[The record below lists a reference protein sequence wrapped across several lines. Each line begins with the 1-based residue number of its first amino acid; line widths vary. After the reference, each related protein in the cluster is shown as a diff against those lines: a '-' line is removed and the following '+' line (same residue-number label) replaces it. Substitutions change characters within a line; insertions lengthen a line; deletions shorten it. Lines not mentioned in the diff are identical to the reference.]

1 MPFKATTHF
10 FLISEPN
17 VTRQILSDTT
27 VSKPTFYK
35 LLRHI
40 SGSRYTMLTMSMSH
54 AWYMKRKA
62 ASPAFSSNHVKRM
75 TKVALD
81 KTEQWIQNTLL
92 VANDDNNKSGSSVV
106 FDASNEMIGIV
117 LSALIETAFE
127 YTLSKTEIES
137 FTEDLNYALI
147 EFTRKSANPIRRWL
161 GRLIP
166 ERRRAYEAV
175 ANLQS
180 VVRHMM
186 TAYRKKEK
194 HVNGTIIQLI
204 MEADDAFPTDE
215 EKTAQL
221 MEFVMA
227 GHDTTAYTI
236 AWTLLCLAKHPE
248 EQTKLRESLAQYKP
262 ENWSHSEHLQ
272 RVIKE
277 GMRLYPVARSG
288 KLND

>member
-1 MPFKATTHF
+1 
-10 FLISEPN
+10 
-17 VTRQILSDTT
+17 
-27 VSKPTFYK
+27 
-35 LLRHI
+35 
-40 SGSRYTMLTMSMSH
+40 
-54 AWYMKRKA
+54 
-62 ASPAFSSNHVKRM
+62 M

-92 VANDDNNKSGSSVV
+92 LASNDNNNSGSGVV
-106 FDASNEMIGIV
+106 FDASSEMIGIV

-127 YTLSKTEIES
+127 YTLSKSEIES

-161 GRLIP
+161 GRIIP

-175 ANLQS
+175 SNLQS

-186 TAYRKKEK
+186 MAYRNKKEK
-194 HVNGTIIQLI
+194 HIDGTIIQLI
-204 MEADDAFPTDE
+204 MEANDAFPTDE

-288 KLND
+288 K

>member
-27 VSKPTFYK
+27 VSKPAFYK
-35 LLRHI
+35 FLRHI

-92 VANDDNNKSGSSVV
+92 LANNNNNYSSNSSVV

-127 YTLSKTEIES
+127 YTLSKSEIES

-166 ERRRAYEAV
+166 DRRRAYEAV
-175 ANLQS
+175 NNLQS

-186 TAYRKKEK
+186 TTYRNKKEK
-194 HVNGTIIQLI
+194 HIDGTIIQLV
-204 MEADDAFPTDE
+204 MEANDAFPTDE

-248 EQTKLRESLAQYKP
+248 EQTKLRESLGQYKP

-288 KLND
+288 K